1 MKGIIFL
8 TWRYL
13 KPKKS
18 ISSIVTW
25 LSCLGPMLGVGV
37 LLVVT
42 SVMNGFPKAIQK
54 KIMEVESHISV
65 MKYDDSSFDD
75 FLPTVEYIE
84 KNYGYKCS
92 PFTQLPIFIQREDEI
107 KPFLAKGFL
116 PEYEQEAS
124 SISKYILKDDPS
136 QKHYSLEPNE
146 IIISE
151 RLANSMGIRPGDELV
166 IHSPQKYGKML
177 LQKNEGEVN
186 DVKLNAAKKLRVS
199 AIFNTGYTDIDKN
212 VLFMHLDTANDFLEL
227 EWGAAQGIDV
237 SVPDPE
243 LALEN
248 AKEMANDSHFSKLKT
263 QFLPWQFKKQQFFE
277 IVKKEKTMMMLVL
290 FFIVGGAAVGVAAC
304 LFSLVLQKTHEIGV
318 LKAVGV
324 SPLSILSIFLIQGLV
339 LGILGSTLGL
349 LGGLFT
355 LNNRQ
360 KVVEILGNWNPDF
373 YFLDEVPMLIL
384 PSDVNLIFFGSII
397 ICSVASLFP
406 ALVAISV
413 NPVRALHSNE

>member
-1 MKGIIFL
+1 
-8 TWRYL
+8 
-13 KPKKS
+13 
-18 ISSIVTW
+18 
-25 LSCLGPMLGVGV
+25 MLGVGV

-65 MKYDDSSFDD
+65 MKYDDSAFED
-75 FLPTVEYIE
+75 FLPTVDYIE
-84 KNYGYKCS
+84 KNYGYTCS
-92 PFTQLPIFIQREDEI
+92 PYTQRPIFIQRGDDI
-107 KPFLAKGFL
+107 KPFLAKGIL
-116 PEYEQEAS
+116 PEYEQS
-124 SISKYILKDDPS
+124 SSSFSKYVLQDDPKS
-136 QKHYSLEPNE
+136 TTYSLKPNE

-151 RLANSMGIRPGDELV
+151 RLANSMGLRPGDELV

-177 LQKNEGEVN
+177 IQKNEGQIN
-186 DVKLNAAKKLRVS
+186 DVKLNAAKKLRIS

-243 LALEN
+243 IAVEN
-248 AKEMANDSHFSKLKT
+248 AKAMANDPHFRSLKT
-263 QFLPWQFKKQQFFE
+263 QFLPWQFKKQQFFD

-324 SPLSILSIFLIQGLV
+324 SPYAILCIFQIQGLV
-339 LGILGSTLGL
+339 LGFLGSSFGL

-384 PSDVNLIFFGSII
+384 PSDVYLIFFGSII
-397 ICSVASLFP
+397 ICSIASLFP
-406 ALVAISV
+406 ALVAVSI